1 MCDLITEKERIYL
14 IRLLKAQ
21 ITKEAETIL
30 LKLGNLNVG
39 EAPEED

>member
-1 MCDLITEKERIYL
+1 MTEKERIYL

-21 ITKEAETIL
+21 ITKEAETNSNSAISTF
-30 LKLGNLNVG
+30 G